1 MKKRILI
8 ISDLPVLPA
17 NAGNKTRVWSLMNN
31 LRRLGHD
38 VWFLGLGLREE
49 DAAGLRATWGE
60 HVYNIPAKRARHAR
74 PRWFAVKRFLTDRL
88 IARGIGAPDVD
99 HWYWPHWDEAISE
112 FASLNTFDAVMVE
125 YVFFS
130 RALRHFDAS
139 TLKIID
145 THDVYTGRREKL
157 KARKIKKFYQYLTKT
172 SEEARGLN
180 RADVVIGI
188 QENESKFFR
197 KLLGASR
204 RVITVGHAVDL
215 QPIPRP
221 NNTDILFIGSSYTA
235 NVDGVTHFINQCFPQ
250 IRSAVPH
257 ARLLLAGGICRVLKP
272 DIAAVELLG
281 EVEDVKDAYT
291 RAAVV
296 INPVLAGTGLK
307 TKTIEALAFGCPLVT
322 TSCGAEGIEYAAG
335 SAFFMADHP
344 IHFADGVIQLL
355 TTPNFAT
362 RYSKSALKFI
372 EQWNNEQ
379 LAALNQLLSHNY
391 EHHQSESNRAD
402 FSPQPAAKVGD
413 LCAGPSKQ
421 LAPV

>member
-38 VWFLGLGLREE
+38 VWFLGLGLRET
-49 DAAGLRATWGE
+49 DAATLRATWGE
-60 HVYNIPAKRARHAR
+60 HVYNIPARRARHAR

-99 HWYWPHWDEAISE
+99 HWYWPHWDKAIAD
-112 FASLNTFDAVMVE
+112 FAAQNTFDAVMVE

-130 RALRHFDAS
+130 RALQNFDKNVC
-139 TLKIID
+139 KIID

-157 KARKIKKFYQYLTKT
+157 KARKITKFYQYLTKA

-180 RADVVIGI
+180 RANVVIGI

-197 KLLGASR
+197 ELLGDSR
-204 RVITVGHAVDL
+204 RVITVGHMVDL
-215 QPIPRP
+215 QPGPRT
-221 NNTDILFIGSSYTA
+221 NRADILFIGSPYSA
-235 NVDGVTHFINQCFPQ
+235 NVDGINHFIAKSFPQ
-250 IRSAVPH
+250 IRAAVPW
-257 ARLLLAGGICRVLKP
+257 ARLLLAGSICRVLKP
-272 DIAAVELLG
+272 KMAGVELIG
-281 EVEDVKDAYT
+281 EVENVKDAYA

-322 TSCGAEGIEYAAG
+322 TSCGAEGLDDATG
-335 SAFFMADHP
+335 NAFYLADDP
-344 IHFADGVIQLL
+344 VQFADGVIGLL
-355 TTPNFAT
+355 TERELST
-362 RYSKSALKFI
+362 RYSKGALKFV
-372 EQWNNEQ
+372 ERWNNEQ
-379 LAALNQLLSHNY
+379 LKALNQVLNTNHEPY
-391 EHHQSESNRAD
+391 QSKSNRPYL
-402 FSPQPAAKVGD
+402 SPQPAAEVGD
-413 LCAGPSKQ
+413 LRVGSGKQ